1 VQLDGGLRDTLF
13 REEGGYLETLI
24 TLKLDDLTHLLVF
37 NEGTI
42 AGKFLL
48 ESLQKFLS
56 IVFLGQSLQR
66 GQSLPPIP
74 LLDTNMDVVLL
85 RTDVVVRPKR
95 VSLIGKGIEGIEVLH
110 AHAIERRVQK

>member
-1 VQLDGGLRDTLF
+1 VQLNGGLRNTFF
-13 REEGGYLETLI
+13 REEVRYLQTLI

-42 AGKFLL
+42 TGKFLL
-48 ESLQKFLS
+48 ESLQELLG

-74 LLDTNMDVVLL
+74 LLNTNMDVVLL
-85 RTDVVVRPKR
+85 RTNVVVRPKR
-95 VSLIGKGIEGIEVLH
+95 VSLIGKGIEGSEVLH
-110 AHAIERRVQK
+110 AHAIEI